1 MHTELLFMKKGKEI
15 DSEII
20 IESIKNGKDDLVLKE
35 LYRHVLPVIKAHVK
49 KNGGSNEDAEDVFQ
63 DAVITLYKQIKLN
76 KYQEVG
82 SGVGGFLFT
91 VSKNLWYN
99 KLKRNNKISLTDEH
113 PNTESGDLSIL
124 EKIITEEKINTIN
137 QLLNEVGEQCK
148 KILSLSIY
156 DKIPMKEIS
165 KEMGFKSD
173 DVAKSIHY
181 RCKKKLGQLARKSKV
196 YMSSLG
202 VK

>member
-1 MHTELLFMKKGKEI
+1 MKKGKEI
-15 DSEII
+15 NSEII
-20 IESIKNGKDDLVLKE
+20 IESIKNGKDDIVLKE
-35 LYRHVLPVIKAHVK
+35 LYRHVLPVIKTHIK
-49 KNGGSNEDAEDVFQ
+49 RNGGTNEDAEDVFQ

-76 KYQEVG
+76 KYQEIG

-99 KLKRNNKISLTDEH
+99 KLKKNNKITLTDEH
-113 PNTESGDLSIL
+113 TNTESGDSSIL
-124 EKIITEEKINTIN
+124 EQIITEEKINTIQ

-156 DKIPMKEIS
+156 EKMPMKDIS

-181 RCKKKLGQLARKSKV
+181 RCKKKLGQLARKSKI
-196 YMSSLG
+196 YMSTLG
-202 VK
+202 VE